1 MVNLSTS
8 SGDLPRYVQTLCCS
22 HTNPVISGVTHTFS
36 IGEVD
41 NLKNAKKSIY
51 LFWNS
56 SLFGE
61 NLRTFFIRPLKLSSL
76 VTLLLVIADKIEN
89 INTIVGDFNMVMKVG
104 TVLI

>member
-1 MVNLSTS
+1 MANLSTS
-8 SGDLPRYVQTLCCS
+8 SRHLSRDVQTLCCC

-41 NLKNAKKSIY
+41 NLKNAKNCNY
-51 LFWNS
+51 LFWNLS
-56 SLFGE
+56 SFGK

-76 VTLLLVIADKIEN
+76 VTLLLVIADKIEK